1 MSDIV
6 NLLENEL
13 EEAFEVRNKKSLHRY
28 VVLMVD
34 RFARREIED
43 ERENR
48 VVEAIE
54 GLRRDTVAGF
64 ERIDLRFEKMDQR
77 FEAMQAQMDQRFDAV
92 DKRFE
97 ALQLQMDRRFEA
109 VDKRFEAVDK
119 RFDDVNKRFEAVDKR
134 FDDVNKRF
142 DDVNKR
148 FAMVVALMSVFF
160 TVLAGMM
167 TVLRLFG

>member
-64 ERIDLRFEKMDQR
+64 ERIDARFEKMDQR

-97 ALQLQMDRRFEA
+97 AMDKRFEALQLQIDRRFEA
-109 VDKRFEAVDK
+109 VEK
-119 RFDDVNKRFEAVDKR
+119 RFDDVNKRFEAVDKH
-134 FDDVNKRF
+134 
-142 DDVNKR
+142 

>member
-13 EEAFEVRNKKSLHRY
+13 EEAFEVKNKKSLHRY

-34 RFARREIED
+34 RFARRELEE

-48 VVEAIE
+48 VVQAIDE
-54 GLRRDTVAGF
+54 LRRDTVAGF
-64 ERIDLRFEKMDQR
+64 ERIDVRFEKMDRRFEAMQSQIDQR
-77 FEAMQAQMDQRFDAV
+77 FEAMQI
-92 DKRFE
+92 
-97 ALQLQMDRRFEA
+97 QMDR
-109 VDKRFEAVDK
+109 RFEAVDK
-119 RFDDVNKRFEAVDKR
+119 RFDDVNKRFT
-134 FDDVNKRF
+134 
-142 DDVNKR
+142 
-148 FAMVVALMSVFF
+148 MVVALMSVFF

>member
-1 MSDIV
+1 VDPEMSDIV

-13 EEAFEVRNKKSLHRY
+13 EEAFEVKNKKSLHRY

-34 RFARREIED
+34 RFARRELEE
-43 ERENR
+43 ERESR
-48 VVEAIE
+48 VVQAIE
-54 GLRRDTVAGF
+54 ELRRDTVAGF
-64 ERIDLRFEKMDQR
+64 ERIDIRFEKMDQR

-109 VDKRFEAVDK
+109 VDKRF
-119 RFDDVNKRFEAVDKR
+119 
-134 FDDVNKRF
+134 